1 MGLSE
6 IWYVVNIVLSQRNKS
21 LYFAVPP
28 TNMLLASEKI
38 NIVWQPARCV
48 RIYDVRKNRGVGD
61 VRLNGT
67 AIGIAK

>member
-1 MGLSE
+1 MWFCHKE
-6 IWYVVNIVLSQRNKS
+6 TNN
-21 LYFAVPP
+21 FAVPP

-48 RIYDVRKNRGVGD
+48 RIYVVRKNRGVGD